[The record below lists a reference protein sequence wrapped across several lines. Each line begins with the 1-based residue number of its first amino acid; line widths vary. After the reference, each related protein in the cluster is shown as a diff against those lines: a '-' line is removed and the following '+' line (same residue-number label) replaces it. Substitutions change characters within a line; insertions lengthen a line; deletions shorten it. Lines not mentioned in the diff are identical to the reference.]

1 MAMIFMGGTLQWMPP
16 RLEQVDDEAVEQYFC
31 RMDDPRCKDL
41 NLPSRCYNGINTESK
56 LWLSLGEKVQWS
68 RGWITPQ
75 LKFEESIQI
84 DDH

>member
-56 LWLSLGEKVQWS
+56 L
-68 RGWITPQ
+68 
-75 LKFEESIQI
+75 
-84 DDH
+84 